1 MATKDNRKAEAV
13 LDVCDSVV
21 FMKAFGS
28 VPDIARMLKDR
39 GITFENATVMSN
51 VGMED
56 EYVGPLDPDREYG
69 YFTTVLVKKKADRN
83 TGHSNRV
90 KS

>member
-13 LDVCDSVV
+13 LDVCDNVV

-28 VPDIARMLKDR
+28 IPDIARMLEER
-39 GITFENATVMSN
+39 GIPFGNATVMSN

-56 EYVGPLDPDREYG
+56 EYVGPLDPGREYG
-69 YFTTVLVKKKADRN
+69 YFTTVLVKKRTDR
-83 TGHSNRV
+83 GPHHSNNV